1 MGLQTFPWKK
11 LSRNDHDRSQAI
23 ASLFFYPS
31 SLHLFYLPQVRPSLC
46 PPRHCVRPCFD
57 SGSPTMIRSGNDP
70 LERTKTKENGGKKRS
85 VREFGGSLDERERE
99 TSPLL
104 ALYSC
109 YINFFWMGSV
119 WAGAH
124 RPSYATFPP
133 SSSFAIFHHLSLV
146 GPLHFF
152 LHLCISRSVRS
163 CENVSDHARTN
174 WQIYSW
180 LGSPPRPPRPRRE
193 GNGGERKSSAA
204 RIEGKLAFNGA

>member
-124 RPSYATFPP
+124 RPSYATCLSPLFFLRHLPP
-133 SSSFAIFHHLSLV
+133 SFPRRSAPFLPPS
-146 GPLHFF
+146 
-152 LHLCISRSVRS
+152 LHLSVRS

-180 LGSPPRPPRPRRE
+180 LGSPPPSSSE

>member
-46 PPRHCVRPCFD
+46 PPRPCFD

-85 VREFGGSLDERERE
+85 VREFGGSLDASERERE

-109 YINFFWMGSV
+109 YINFF
-119 WAGAH
+119 
-124 RPSYATFPP
+124 
-133 SSSFAIFHHLSLV
+133 
-146 GPLHFF
+146 
-152 LHLCISRSVRS
+152 
-163 CENVSDHARTN
+163 
-174 WQIYSW
+174 
-180 LGSPPRPPRPRRE
+180 
-193 GNGGERKSSAA
+193 
-204 RIEGKLAFNGA
+204 